1 MKERINLELKESIT
15 NTFIKTVSAYANYG
29 TGEIMFGVK
38 NNGEIVGIDNPEE
51 ACLNLENKINDLI
64 KPKPT
69 FSFSINHKT
78 NVITLVVR
86 EGQFKPYLY
95 KGKAYKRNDTS
106 TVEVDQVEL
115 KRLVLIGE
123 NLYFDE
129 LPTNRSN
136 LTFNYFFE
144 VLKEKLFVSNPN
156 EDTLKTIGLLNN
168 DNKYNNA
175 AILFCDQNDFPGI
188 DIVRFG
194 SNSNEIMRR
203 ENLFGNSILEQFD
216 QAVEIF
222 DSYYKLEE
230 IKGMERRERY
240 LVPKEAFREVIANAL
255 VHRTWDI
262 NSNIRVLMYLDKIEV
277 SSPGGLPVGLS
288 KEEYLNGRISN
299 LRNPIV
305 GNIFFRLNL
314 IEMFAT
320 GIRRIKE
327 SYININHKPIFEVSQ
342 NSIVISLPTTTMK
355 ESMTV
360 DERTIHELL
369 SSGILFSSSDLAEKS
384 GFSKNKVVRLLNS
397 LQEKHYVRKEG
408 AGRSTKYYL
417 G

>member
-1 MKERINLELKESIT
+1 MVRKWYEKFIVAFAYRIWYDSFEVNGMKERINLELKESIT

-69 FSFSINHKT
+69 FSFSINYKT
-78 NVITLVVR
+78 NVITLIVR

-230 IKGMERRERY
+230 IKGVERRERY

-288 KEEYLNGRISN
+288 KEE
-299 LRNPIV
+299 
-305 GNIFFRLNL
+305 
-314 IEMFAT
+314 
-320 GIRRIKE
+320 
-327 SYININHKPIFEVSQ
+327 
-342 NSIVISLPTTTMK
+342 
-355 ESMTV
+355 
-360 DERTIHELL
+360 
-369 SSGILFSSSDLAEKS
+369 
-384 GFSKNKVVRLLNS
+384 
-397 LQEKHYVRKEG
+397 
-408 AGRSTKYYL
+408 
-417 G
+417 